1 MKNQQTITP
10 INEDLNVAK
19 YEAEEIKQ
27 KIYTIRGKQVMLD
40 KDLAKLYNCKNGTK
54 TVNQAVKRNI
64 ERFPERF
71 MFQLTEEEC
80 NSMWSQTGTTS
91 DNKTQK
97 YRRKEH
103 LPFAFTE
110 QGVAMLTTVIRT
122 DIAISMSIKI
132 MDAFVKMRRYIAN
145 NKLIL
150 EKINNME
157 LKQIEYQKITDK
169 RLNEHENK
177 FENLFK
183 EFDKNQKEAVTQK
196 IFFDGQIVMDDSM
209 TNLKYHYMDKKVIEL
224 KLKEKVD
231 FSNVEGIKIL
241 KEKANNLKIEIDTN
255 KTDLT
260 EVLKLIDPENIVDI
274 NISNT
279 PLEEIISTIYKK
291 GGTL

>member
-71 MFQLTEEEC
+71 MFQLTEEEY